1 MAGRRSFR
9 MIILRRLVNV
19 VITIFGI
26 LTLNFLLI
34 HLMPGEPILNMVPRD
49 PKFDPLLKEELIG
62 KFHLDKS
69 LGEQYLIYLYNTL
82 TGNWGTSYMANE
94 RPVLD
99 IILNDTRWTLL
110 LVGFSTVFTLLLGI
124 AIGAYAAYKRGGA
137 FDLGSTAFSLF
148 FYGMPIFWLAIILQI
163 LFISKP
169 FDMDWWPN
177 FPPSGYYDTNKYGS
191 VPDWSRVPVILSA
204 IEHLIVPSLTLALGT
219 VAGVSLVMR
228 SSLVDVMTDD
238 YILTARAKGLTD
250 YQVLRRHAL
259 PNGMPPMIALIAMD
273 IAFIIGGAYQV
284 EVIFGYPGIGYRTI
298 VAIDELDFPILQFIV
313 VIGGVAVVVANFLA
327 DIVLIYIDPRI
338 KIS

>member
-9 MIILRRLVNV
+9 RIIARRLVNV

-26 LTLNFLLI
+26 MTLNFLLI

-49 PKFDPLLKEELIG
+49 PKFDPALKDELIG

-69 LGEQYLIYLYNTL
+69 LGEQYLIYLYNTV
-82 TGNWGTSYMANE
+82 TGNWGTSYMQNQRE
-94 RPVLD
+94 VLD

-110 LVGFSTVFTLLLGI
+110 LVGFSTIFTILLGM
-124 AIGAYAAYKRGGA
+124 AIGAYSAYKRGGA
-137 FDLGSTAFSLF
+137 FDLSSTAVSLF

-163 LFISKP
+163 LFTTKP
-169 FDMDWWPN
+169 LDMDWWPN
-177 FPPSGYYDTNKYGS
+177 FPASGYYDTDKYGS
-191 VPDWSRVPVILSA
+191 VPEWRLPVILSA
-204 IEHLIVPSLTLALGT
+204 LKHLVVPSLTLALGT

-250 YQVLRRHAL
+250 IQVLRRHAL

-298 VAIDELDFPILQFIV
+298 AAIDQLDFPILQFIV

-327 DIVLIYIDPRI
+327 DLVLLYIDPRI